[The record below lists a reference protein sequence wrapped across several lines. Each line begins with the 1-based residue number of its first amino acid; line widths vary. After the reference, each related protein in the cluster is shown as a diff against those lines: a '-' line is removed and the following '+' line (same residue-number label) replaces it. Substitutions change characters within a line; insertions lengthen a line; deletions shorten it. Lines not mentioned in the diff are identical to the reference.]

1 MNLVNDLYIS
11 SHIPLI
17 VVIISLIVAI
27 MTINTFRYGEIL
39 IPTIIFAILIVV
51 NIGAL
56 YYDYHTENTL
66 LNQPVSK
73 NFIITKHKDYLNI
86 ERKNSNFRS
95 AFVKIIEEDDDKYL
109 VEYEG
114 QLKKVDK

>member
-39 IPTIIFAILIVV
+39 IPTIIFAILIYENKLYSVPKEV
-51 NIGAL
+51 NKW
-56 YYDYHTENTL
+56 N
-66 LNQPVSK
+66 
-73 NFIITKHKDYLNI
+73 
-86 ERKNSNFRS
+86 
-95 AFVKIIEEDDDKYL
+95 
-109 VEYEG
+109 
-114 QLKKVDK
+114 

>member
-39 IPTIIFAILIVV
+39 IPTIIFGILIVV

-73 NFIITKHKDYLNI
+73 NFVVKKQKDYLSLKS
-86 ERKNSNFRS
+86 KNSHFES
-95 AFVKIIEEDDDKYL
+95 AIVKIVDEDNEKYT

-114 QLKKVDK
+114 GLRTVDK